1 MLFPDLLSLHLV
13 TFLFLVT
20 VKYRT
25 KHQANLALPHWFA
38 SSHID
43 GAMRVGVT
51 DSLCIKWR
59 TSIRHSDFWFA
70 HLTNVKS
77 LGLIPDRS
85 WKTLDFL
92 LKTLAISSLISSL
105 SMMLLNQMLP
115 SNTLSYS
122 NRNHVT
128 WMLTRVINQHQILL
142 TFFILHVVMFSLPAM
157 SSCNFSRICA

>member
-1 MLFPDLLSLHLV
+1 M
-13 TFLFLVT
+13 
-20 VKYRT
+20 
-25 KHQANLALPHWFA
+25 
-38 SSHID
+38 
-43 GAMRVGVT
+43 T

-70 HLTNVKS
+70 HLTNVKSLGLIPES

-122 NRNHVT
+122 YRNNVT

-142 TFFILHVVMFSLPAM
+142 TFFIFHVVMFSLPAM
-157 SSCNFSRICA
+157 ASYNFSRICA